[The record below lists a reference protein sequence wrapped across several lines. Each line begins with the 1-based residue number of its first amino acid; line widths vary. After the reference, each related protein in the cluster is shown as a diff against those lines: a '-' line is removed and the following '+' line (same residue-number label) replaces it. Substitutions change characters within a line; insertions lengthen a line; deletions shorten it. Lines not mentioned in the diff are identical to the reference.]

1 MANDIDSYF
10 MLPVKINTIGNIYP
24 VKLKDYE
31 HFKSIGSKYLM
42 CGQKW
47 LSNMLKLPKDICP
60 LDYFVDIGYSTST
73 LEKELNKI
81 DEKNMDDELKEIKNN
96 VQLLKNNGLDF
107 NIDNIVE
114 MFEMTLHQKV
124 VFNPIGKI
132 GDIFE
137 YTFDIIGTD
146 YFINRD
152 NFDIYRT
159 TVMEQNLIY
168 EPLTSPQKIGNDII
182 ANAIDSLNKNGVET
196 SIASVLSSIKM
207 FSGMSDDELK
217 EYTYYRLM
225 MDFETV
231 NKINNNLINAI
242 FRSVGNEQCN
252 ISALAEKIDM
262 DKNPYKGILQKH
274 KASNIDNKMKMG

>member
-10 MLPVKINTIGNIYP
+10 MKPTDINSIGNIYP
-24 VKLKDYE
+24 IKLKDYE
-31 HFKSIGSKYLM
+31 HFKLVGSKYLM

-47 LSNMLKLPKDICP
+47 LSNILKLPKDICP

-81 DEKNMDDELKEIKNN
+81 TEENMDDELKEMKNKL
-96 VQLLKNNGLDF
+96 QLLNQGLDF
-107 NIDNIVE
+107 SLKDIVE
-114 MFEMTLHQKV
+114 MFEMTLHEKV